1 MKKGR
6 EKLEN
11 FQPLDVAATPQVD
24 ELKARLAAQETELRE
39 RSETTETLLA
49 NVGKQTARV
58 AAEKEIADGEERKV
72 AAIAADVAERRRQCE
87 VELEKAE
94 PALIAATEAL
104 NTLNKSNLTELKAF
118 AQPPEAVAN
127 VTAAVMCL
135 CAPGGRI
142 PKDRSWKAFRAWMG
156 MVEQFLDSL
165 VHYDKENIHENSLK
179 ATARLVASRSAT
191 SNCPCFH

>member
-1 MKKGR
+1 MLAYFSLGFVVRRGSAASVCLHCVKKGR

-104 NTLNKSNLTELKAF
+104 NTLN
-118 AQPPEAVAN
+118 
-127 VTAAVMCL
+127 
-135 CAPGGRI
+135 
-142 PKDRSWKAFRAWMG
+142 
-156 MVEQFLDSL
+156 
-165 VHYDKENIHENSLK
+165 
-179 ATARLVASRSAT
+179 
-191 SNCPCFH
+191 